1 MGALIGATKGLA
13 KLNGALLALGRW
25 LGAFLLALMV
35 AAILAQVW
43 YRYVIGNA
51 LAWPDEAARFLM
63 LWMTGLM
70 APTAFRR
77 GGFVAI
83 DMIQL
88 LMPRALAA
96 ALQLLLLAL
105 SLMVLAMA
113 FRIGLSEL
121 SGLGARFATSSLW
134 YPSGLMPLEWAK
146 VPRGWMMAS
155 FHVGV
160 TLLLLVNVEL
170 LLRAVLGLVGRDA
183 ELPAIAQDATL
194 AGAE

>member
-25 LGAFLLALMV
+25 LGALLLALMV

-96 ALQLLLLAL
+96 ALQLVLLAL
-105 SLMVLAMA
+105 SLLVLVMA

-134 YPSGLMPLEWAK
+134 YPSGLTPLEWAK

-155 FHVGV
+155 FHAGV

-170 LLRAVLGLVGRDA
+170 LLRAVLGLFGRDA
-183 ELPAIAQDATL
+183 ELPIITQDATL

>member
-105 SLMVLAMA
+105 SLLVLAMA

-170 LLRAVLGLVGRDA
+170 LLRAVLGLVGRDG

>member
-96 ALQLLLLAL
+96 ALQLLLLVL
-105 SLMVLAMA
+105 SLLVLAMA

-134 YPSGLMPLEWAK
+134 YPSGLLPLEWAK

-160 TLLLLVNVEL
+160 TLLMLVNVEL
-170 LLRAVLGLVGRDA
+170 LLRAVLGLFGRDA
-183 ELPAIAQDATL
+183 DLPAIAQDATL